1 MCMFGIEI
9 CFVLY
14 TNHVILTS
22 IVNRYHFVLR
32 SRDLYL
38 VDIELMYDGLGVS
51 LYLQLMLC

>member
-9 CFVLY
+9 CFVLC

-22 IVNRYHFVLR
+22 IVNRDHFVLR